1 MIAIII
7 LDPGVQRLISID
19 PRLNFSWGFF
29 IPLYKSFFHDN
40 FFLEHPII
48 KFLTKRI
55 FRIFFKELA
64 FKSGIIS
71 HIYLGLS

>member
-1 MIAIII
+1 MII
-7 LDPGVQRLISID
+7 
-19 PRLNFSWGFF
+19 F
-29 IPLYKSFFHDN
+29 

-55 FRIFFKELA
+55 FRILFKELA